1 MTTLDRYLAK
11 QLLASLARTLS
22 ALILIFI
29 LINLLTDRRAAVIEH
44 AIPWQRV
51 AEFYLCSIPTIVYEY
66 QVAALAMLISSLLVL
81 GAAAQHNEVTAML
94 AGGISLGRIV
104 RVPVA
109 ITLLLALGV
118 FAMEETIGI
127 PATRRAEALE
137 DRYFSRNTQGGRGG
151 VSWVNL
157 PGGWKVHIR
166 KYNRLAHTGEGVLM
180 QTFADG
186 GEEEI
191 TANRI
196 YWEPDSGEWIIEDGT
211 HSIYGLDEAG
221 GAEHA
226 AIRQET
232 APMIPYGPDVLFDAE
247 GASAGKTLNQLAATI
262 EMARA
267 RGIPTAGLEVD
278 WHGKLGKPALC
289 FIMVWLAIPFAM
301 RLRRGGL
308 AMGLGVSIATGLAY
322 LSVFAAAQTLGY
334 IGHISPVTATWFA
347 NIAFLAFGLG
357 MYARVPR

>member
-11 QLLASLARTLS
+11 QMLASLARTLS

-29 LINLLTDRRAAVIEH
+29 LVNLLTDRRAAVVEH
-44 AIPWQRV
+44 AIPWRVV
-51 AEFYLCSIPTIVYEY
+51 AEFYLCSIPTILYEY
-66 QVAALAMLISSLLVL
+66 QIAALAMLISSLLVL
-81 GAAAQHNEVTAML
+81 GSAAQHNEVTAML
-94 AGGISLGRIV
+94 AGGISLRRIV
-104 RVPVA
+104 CVPVA
-109 ITLLLALGV
+109 IALLLAIGV

-137 DRYFSRNTQGGRGG
+137 DRYFAHNTQGGRGG

-157 PGGWKVHIR
+157 PGGWKVHVR
-166 KYNRLAHTGEGVLM
+166 KYNRLAHTGEGILM
-180 QTFADG
+180 QTFEG
-186 GEEEI
+186 EHEEEI

-221 GAEHA
+221 GAEHS

-232 APMIPYGPDVLFDAE
+232 APMIPYGPEVLFDAE
-247 GASAGKTLNQLAATI
+247 EPSAGKTLRALATTI
-262 EMARA
+262 ETARE
-267 RGIPTAGLEVD
+267 RGIPTTGLEVD

-308 AMGLGVSIATGLAY
+308 AIGLGVSIATGLAY

-334 IGHISPVTATWFA
+334 IGKISPITAAWFA
-347 NIAFLAFGLG
+347 NLVFLVFGLG
-357 MYARVPR
+357 MYIRAPR